1 MNDFQER
8 LERVEQE
15 LGDLQEACDD
25 RQGAKLERARWQV
38 MSVLASLGSD
48 PVRVGVIGGEGLDE
62 PCGWDVEGVGDST

>member
-1 MNDFQER
+1 MNDVQER

-15 LGDLQEACDD
+15 LGDLQEVCDE

-48 PVRVGVIGGEGLDE
+48 PVRVGMIGGEGLDE
-62 PCGWDVEGVGDST
+62 PGGGDVEGVGEGT